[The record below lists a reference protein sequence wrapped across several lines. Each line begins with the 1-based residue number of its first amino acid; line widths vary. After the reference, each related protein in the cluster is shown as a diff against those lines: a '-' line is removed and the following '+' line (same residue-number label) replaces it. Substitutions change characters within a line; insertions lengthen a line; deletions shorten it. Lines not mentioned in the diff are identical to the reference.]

1 MSPPES
7 EGDPLTTSIRQRM
20 IAGRSLLS
28 YMVGRRSVAK
38 LLSKDEA
45 AKDSQKPQF
54 NDAMAAPPGVF
65 RQPARFLQL
74 LSQAGFS
81 VRRNRPCVQS
91 GIRTPRRTIRSEHSA
106 LTDAQT
112 ILVQR

>member
-1 MSPPES
+1 
-7 EGDPLTTSIRQRM
+7 M

-54 NDAMAAPPGVF
+54 NDAMAALPGVF

-81 VRRNRPCVQS
+81 LRRNRPCVQS